1 MTTHTTGH
9 FTYADWQETA
19 LDETE
24 GGEGGE
30 GRAKLAR
37 AVVTNAFSGGI
48 EAPRTSCQYAIT
60 YRADKT
66 GVCCGYELLTGTL
79 DGRAGSFVVVQHGSW
94 GEDATVRCTF
104 EMVPGSGTG
113 ELTGLTGSGAF
124 SAVRGESE
132 IPYSFDYTL

>member
-19 LDETE
+19 LDEAE
-24 GGEGGE
+24 GG
-30 GRAKLAR
+30 AKLAR

-48 EAPRTSCQYAIT
+48 EASRTSCQYAIT
-60 YRADKT
+60 YRSDKT

-94 GEDATVRCTF
+94 GEDAAVHCTF
-104 EMVPGSGTG
+104 EVVPGSGTG
-113 ELTGLTGSGAF
+113 ELTGLTGSGTFTA
-124 SAVRGESE
+124 GQGITE
-132 IPYSFDYTL
+132 IPYSFDYAL

>member
-19 LDETE
+19 LEETE
-24 GGEGGE
+24 GG
-30 GRAKLAR
+30 AKLAR

-60 YRADKT
+60 YLPDKT

-79 DGRAGSFVVVQHGSW
+79 DGRAGSFVVVQHANW
-94 GEDATVRCTF
+94 GEDATVHCAF
-104 EMVPGSGTG
+104 EVVPGSGTG
-113 ELTGLTGSGAF
+113 ELTGLTGSGTF
-124 SAVRGESE
+124 SAVQGESE
-132 IPYSFDYTL
+132 ITYNFDYTL

>member
-19 LDETE
+19 VEETE
-24 GGEGGE
+24 GG
-30 GRAKLAR
+30 AKLAR

-60 YRADKT
+60 YLPDKT

-79 DGRAGSFVVVQHGSW
+79 DGRAGSFAVVQHAGW
-94 GEDATVRCTF
+94 GEDATVHCAF
-104 EMVPGSGTG
+104 EVVPGSGTG
-113 ELTGLTGSGAF
+113 ELTGLTGSGTF
-124 SAVRGESE
+124 SAVQGESE

>member
-19 LDETE
+19 LDEAE
-24 GGEGGE
+24 GG
-30 GRAKLAR
+30 AKLAR

-60 YRADKT
+60 YRPDKT

-94 GEDATVRCTF
+94 GEDAAVHCTF
-104 EMVPGSGTG
+104 EVVPGSGTG
-113 ELTGLTGSGAF
+113 ELTGLTGSGTFTA
-124 SAVRGESE
+124 GQGITE
-132 IPYSFDYTL
+132 IPYSFDYAL

>member
-9 FTYADWQETA
+9 FSYADWQESV

-24 GGEGGE
+24 GAEGG
-30 GRAKLAR
+30 AKLAR

-60 YRADKT
+60 YLSDKT

-104 EMVPGSGTG
+104 EVVPGSGTG
-113 ELTGLTGSGAF
+113 ELTGLTGSGTF
-124 SAVRGESE
+124 SAVQGESE

>member
-19 LDETE
+19 LEETE
-24 GGEGGE
+24 GTEGAEGG
-30 GRAKLAR
+30 AKLAR

-60 YRADKT
+60 YLPDKT

-79 DGRAGSFVVVQHGSW
+79 DGRAGSFVVVQHASW
-94 GEDATVRCTF
+94 GEDATVRCAF
-104 EMVPGSGTG
+104 EVVPGSGTG
-113 ELTGLTGSGAF
+113 ELTGLTGSGTF
-124 SAVRGESE
+124 SAVQGESE
-132 IPYSFDYTL
+132 IPYGFDYTL